1 MKIKYEITPA
11 FKIEFFKIKC
21 CNFKNKREHIEEI
34 LKQYPE
40 IPINN
45 FKSNRNKA
53 DFTWQLQEIF
63 KDEFNFINIK
73 YNKKIDVTRSW
84 SVTYDKGD
92 YHIPHNHSSQ
102 GYSGILYL
110 RMKNDSPKTNY
121 IQPWNSE
128 IDMTR
133 SYCPSVEEGD
143 IMIVPQF
150 LIHYTEPNKLA
161 FKKRIISFDFL
172 LK

>member
-11 FKIEFFKIKC
+11 FKIDFFKIKC
-21 CNFKNKREHIEEI
+21 CNFKHKREHIEEI

-45 FKSNRNKA
+45 FNSNRNKA

-63 KDEFNFINIK
+63 KDEFTLIKTRYNKTINIK
-73 YNKKIDVTRSW
+73 HAW
-84 SVTYDKGD
+84 SVTYNKGE

-102 GYSGILYL
+102 GYSGIIYL
-110 RMKNDSPKTNY
+110 RMKKDSPKTNY

-128 IDMTR
+128 RDMTR

-143 IMIVPQF
+143 MMIVPQF
-150 LIHYTEPNKLA
+150 LLHYTEPNKLT
-161 FKKRIISFDFL
+161 FKKRIISFDFF